1 MEPEPEPRLAELEL
15 EPELEPE
22 PEPQQQPGSACV
34 LGAQRLD
41 PAPAEFSPEAW

>member
-1 MEPEPEPRLAELEL
+1 MEESEPEL

-22 PEPQQQPGSACV
+22 PEQQQQPGSAACV

-41 PAPAEFSPEAW
+41 PAPAEFSPEAWVPK